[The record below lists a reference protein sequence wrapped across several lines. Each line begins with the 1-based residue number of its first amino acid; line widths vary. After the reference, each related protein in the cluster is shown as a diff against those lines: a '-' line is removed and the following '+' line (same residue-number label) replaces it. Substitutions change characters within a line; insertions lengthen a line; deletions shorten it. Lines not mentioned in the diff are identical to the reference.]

1 MSDKKYPVKTKTTNY
16 QKHKINNN
24 LEGQNFTNMK
34 KLILTD
40 TGQIN

>member
-1 MSDKKYPVKTKTTNY
+1 MSDKKHPVKNKAKNY
-16 QKHKINNN
+16 QAHKINNN
-24 LEGQNFTNMK
+24 LKGHNFTNMK